1 MNISMQVRRAF
12 ITLGLAATALVFIA
26 AKTSMGAP
34 ALAQIP
40 SDESTHA
47 EAVSVVGTTLNS
59 SPVSVAARVVAPM
72 IATKERTVRKMARLR
87 CESVSRG

>member
-34 ALAQIP
+34 ALA
-40 SDESTHA
+40 
-47 EAVSVVGTTLNS
+47 
-59 SPVSVAARVVAPM
+59 
-72 IATKERTVRKMARLR
+72 
-87 CESVSRG
+87 